1 VTNWETIMKSELEE
15 REANPNPREEETYAE
30 ISPVDRV
37 NFTSPPFLCIIFAS
51 VSTGIVSK

>member
-1 VTNWETIMKSELEE
+1 MKSELEE